1 MERARECKLGAAM
14 AAKRRHAVHTSTRVS
29 NRIETILCLLQV
41 GAVNA
46 TFGIKGV
53 QEHCFFLKTM
63 EDAKTLRR
71 HIRCACLLCSR
82 DYNSSHAGWS

>member
-1 MERARECKLGAAM
+1 MLNLRAQ
-14 AAKRRHAVHTSTRVS
+14 AVQMITASRSAPALLAYFPDASTHRPP
-29 NRIETILCLLQV
+29 QV

-63 EDAKTLRR
+63 EDAKALRR
-71 HIRCACLLCSR
+71 HIR
-82 DYNSSHAGWS
+82 